1 MFGKFIISS
10 IALVSAAAFAAPAE
24 VEIKVMCDNASEM
37 LPWFKAEHGEEPIWI
52 GSSNSVKGAQ
62 AALVVNPETRTWS
75 FVLFNDTAA
84 CLIESGEGFKQ
95 SIPKLPGNGV

>member
-52 GSSNSVKGAQ
+52 GSADSVRGTQ
-62 AALVVNPETRTWS
+62 AALVVNTETRTWS
-75 FVLFNDTAA
+75 IVMYNNDTA
-84 CLIESGEGFKQ
+84 CLLGSGEKFKYA
-95 SIPKLPGNGV
+95 IPELPGNGV